1 MTDQMNRGGLRL
13 GATFLLA
20 CGLGIAAAWWLRPA
34 PLTAQSALGDRVHCA
49 AYGGLPTG
57 WGKDPHAGMTRI
69 PAGDFAFGSMRGYA
83 EERPVQQSRI
93 AAFWI
98 DRTEVTN
105 AQFASFVAATGYVT
119 EAERRPGAAVFRVDP
134 QRPITA
140 GSWWHL
146 VDGADWRH
154 PEGPGSS
161 IAGRGHEPVVDVTY
175 ADAIAYAHWL
185 QRELPSE
192 AQWEY
197 AAKAGRDDKT
207 SDHSLFDA
215 KGRPQANFWQGSFP
229 LVDRAI
235 DGFAGRAPVGCYPA
249 NPYGL
254 QDMVGNV
261 WEWTTDLY
269 VNRHLQQGEAVDLF
283 EQEAAMPTRSGA
295 PRRVIKGGSFLC
307 SLDYCARARAS
318 SRQGE
323 EADLPAVHLGF
334 RTIAED

>member
-1 MTDQMNRGGLRL
+1 MSRGGLRL
-13 GATFLLA
+13 GGAILLA
-20 CGLGIAAAWWLRPA
+20 CGLGVAAAWSLQPL
-34 PLTAQSALGDRVHCA
+34 PLTAPLALGDRSHCA
-49 AYGGLPTG
+49 AYGGLPVG
-57 WGKDPHAGMTRI
+57 WAQDPHAGMTRI
-69 PAGDFAFGSMRGYA
+69 PAGDFGLGSLRGYA
-83 EERPVQQSRI
+83 EERPVRQSHI

-119 EAERRPGAAVFRVDP
+119 EAEQHPGAAVFRVDP
-134 QRPITA
+134 QQPVTP

-161 IAGRGHEPVVDVTY
+161 IAGRDHEPVVDVTY
-175 ADAIAYAHWL
+175 ADALAYAHWL
-185 QRELPSE
+185 HRELPSE

-197 AAKAGRDDKT
+197 AAKAGRDDQT
-207 SDHSLFDA
+207 SDHSLYDA
-215 KGRPQANFWQGSFP
+215 KGRPQANFWQGAFP
-229 LVDRAI
+229 LTDRAE

-269 VNRHLQQGEAVDLF
+269 VNRHLPAGQPEGLADIED
-283 EQEAAMPTRSGA
+283 AMPVRSGA
-295 PRRVIKGGSFLC
+295 PRRVIKGGSYLC

-318 SRQGE
+318 SRQAE
-323 EADLPAVHLGF
+323 ESDLPAVHLGF
-334 RTIAED
+334 RTIADE